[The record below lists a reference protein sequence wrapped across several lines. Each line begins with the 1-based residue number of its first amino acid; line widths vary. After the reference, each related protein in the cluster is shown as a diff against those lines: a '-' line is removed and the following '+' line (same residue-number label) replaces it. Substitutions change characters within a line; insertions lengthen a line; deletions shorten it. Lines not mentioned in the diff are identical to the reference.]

1 MKIKN
6 IVVLILCIIIPVA
19 VGSISGIATNSG
31 LSDWYVALNKPSFNP
46 PNFVFA
52 PVWTALY
59 TLMGISL
66 FLIWQSPRNRAR
78 NHALII
84 FGIQLFLNFTWSF
97 LFFYWQNPALAFI
110 EIIMI
115 CFAILF
121 MIILFYRINKWAAF
135 LQIPYFLWVSFASVL
150 NAAIWQLN

>member
-6 IVVLILCIIIPVA
+6 LAVLIICIIIPVA
-19 VGSISGIATNSG
+19 VGSVSGIATNSG

-66 FLIWQSPRNRAR
+66 FLIWQSSRSGAR
-78 NHALII
+78 IHALII
-84 FGIQLFLNFTWSF
+84 FSIQLFLNFAWSF
-97 LFFYWQNPALAFI
+97 LFFYFQKPALAFI
-110 EIIMI
+110 EIVMI
-115 CFAILF
+115 WFAILF
-121 MIILFYRINKWAAF
+121 MIILFYRVNKWAAF
-135 LQIPYFLWVSFASVL
+135 IQIPYLLWVSFASVL

>member
-1 MKIKN
+1 MKTKSLA
-6 IVVLILCIIIPVA
+6 VLLICIIIPVT

-46 PNFVFA
+46 PNFIFA

-66 FLIWQSPRNRAR
+66 FLIWQSPRNKTRT
-78 NHALII
+78 HALII
-84 FGIQLFLNFTWSF
+84 FGIQLFLNFIWSF
-97 LFFYWQNPALAFI
+97 LFFYFQQPALAFI

-115 CFAILF
+115 WFAILF
-121 MIILFYRINKWAAF
+121 MIILFYRANKWAAF
-135 LQIPYFLWVSFASVL
+135 IQIPYFLWVSFASVL
-150 NAAIWQLN
+150 NAAIWKLN